1 MICRKIYLLVG
12 KKKHYKMIRLKE
24 HYLKIV
30 APDLLSKLNI
40 NNSLELPAI
49 EKIILSTSATFDSVQ
64 IRGVVQ
70 ETNAIKKKSK
80 KITKAE
86 SSRLAKGKN
95 NSSNNSLWDNIPYQV
110 KVALS
115 LISGQRPTEN
125 PFRIT
130 RPGLNVRKNQLASF
144 QTTLRKDQMYIFLDR
159 LITDVLPN
167 ISDFKSLQGELALKS
182 TSPWLDDGS
191 KLKWYY
197 KSHFDGHG
205 NFHIGVRSFYSFR
218 EIDQNANFNKL
229 NGFNITI
236 VTTAKTD
243 LIGRLLLS
251 GFQLPWNL
259 NK

>member
-1 MICRKIYLLVG
+1 
-12 KKKHYKMIRLKE
+12 MIRLKE
-24 HYLKIV
+24 HYLKVI
-30 APDLLSKLNI
+30 APDLAIKLNI
-40 NNSLELPAI
+40 CNSLELPCI
-49 EKIILSTSATFDSVQ
+49 DKIILNSSATFESVQ
-64 IRGVVQ
+64 VRGVVQ

-80 KITKAE
+80 KTTKAE
-86 SSRLAKGKN
+86 TNKLAKGKSGN
-95 NSSNNSLWDNIPYQV
+95 PGNFLWDNIPYQV

-125 PFRIT
+125 PYRIT

-144 QTTLRKDQMYIFLDR
+144 QTTLRKDSMYLFLDR

-167 ISDFKSLQGELALKS
+167 ISDFKSLQSELALKS

-197 KSHFDGHG
+197 KSYFDGHG

-218 EIDQNANFNKL
+218 EVDQNANFNKL

-236 VTTAKTD
+236 VTTAKND
-243 LIGRLLLS
+243 LASRLLLS
-251 GFQLPWNL
+251 GFQLPWNSD
-259 NK
+259 K